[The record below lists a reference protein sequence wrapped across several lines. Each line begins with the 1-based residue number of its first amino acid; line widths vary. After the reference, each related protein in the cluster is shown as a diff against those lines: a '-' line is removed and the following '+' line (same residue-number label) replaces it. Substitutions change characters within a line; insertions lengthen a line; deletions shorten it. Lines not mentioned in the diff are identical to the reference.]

1 MKTRCLLVDDEPL
14 ALDIIESY
22 LSRFESIEIVAR
34 CENAIDAVAV
44 LHSKPVDLLF
54 LDIQMPRLTGLDF
67 LKTLKNPPKTIITT
81 AYREYALE
89 GYDLDVIDYLLK
101 PIAFERFVKAI
112 NKFYQLTETVVAASN
127 ADTSGTHQ
135 LSSDCEYILVK
146 GNRKVHRI
154 ELTSI
159 LLIESMEDYVKF
171 VIVGDKTIVV
181 KQQIGI
187 LEELLPT
194 NLFVRIHRSFIVSV
208 KHIDGFTGS
217 TIEIGNREL
226 PIGRNYKPTVFKILK
241 YNEPL

>member
-22 LSRFESIEIVAR
+22 LSRFEGIEIVAR
-34 CENAIDAVAV
+34 CENAIDAIAI
-44 LHSKPVDLLF
+44 LHSKQIDLLF

-67 LKTLKNPPKTIITT
+67 LKTLKNPPKTVITT
-81 AYREYALE
+81 AYREYALD

-112 NKFYQLTETVVAASN
+112 NKFYQLSETVSAPSAVDSVN
-127 ADTSGTHQ
+127 Q
-135 LSSDCEYILVK
+135 LSSDAEFILVK
-146 GNRKVHRI
+146 GNRKVHKI
-154 ELTSI
+154 ELASI
-159 LLIESMEDYVKF
+159 QLIESMEDYVKF
-171 VIVGDKTIVV
+171 VISGDKTIVV
-181 KQQIGI
+181 KQQIGV

-194 NLFVRIHRSFIVSV
+194 QQFVRIHRSFIVSI

-226 PIGRNYKPTVFKILK
+226 PIGRNYKPAVFKILR
-241 YNEPL
+241 YNEPI